1 MSLTNKYPK
10 NTLSDSPRA
19 ILSSLYNSNMAK
31 VPIVKWCQ
39 NHFFV
44 DRSAIS
50 GSPQVFKNAYKTGIF
65 KKFGYARNDTS
76 VHKNQILRPLYNR
89 YFCHITI
96 KKWSRNCIRTIRKCF
111 FCNIYFPRLFPIE
124 ISITPLNIAR
134 SRKAA
139 LRNLIGFYHNLSF

>member
-50 GSPQVFKNAYKTGIF
+50 GSPQVFKNAHKTGIF
-65 KKFGYARNDTS
+65 KKLGYARNDTS

-89 YFCHITI
+89 YFCLITH
-96 KKWSRNCIRTIRKCF
+96 KANSELPWDYQNVCF
-111 FCNIYFPRLFPIE
+111 LDIYLLGPFPIE
-124 ISITPLNIAR
+124 IPITPL
-134 SRKAA
+134 
-139 LRNLIGFYHNLSF
+139 